1 MQRHGLELEARIP
14 SLGCKFGRHFSVKDK
29 LNYNRNN
36 CSELL
41 YDFWTK
47 WAISVQCIPTKILT
61 AAFLYLPNKLSMTFY
76 YKLLQK
82 PKNLYKTHEVKTFA
96 RFFRQIKQTALFSIR
111 ILPISFYFFVKM
123 MEKTQFSRIP
133 RKIRQID
140 ENFIGGFWK
149 GFWFDGKTMFH
160 CKFHTLLTKMSWK

>member
-1 MQRHGLELEARIP
+1 M
-14 SLGCKFGRHFSVKDK
+14 
-29 LNYNRNN
+29 
-36 CSELL
+36 

-82 PKNLYKTHEVKTFA
+82 PKNLNKTHGVKTFA

-111 ILPISFYFFVKM
+111 ILPISLYFFVKM
-123 MEKTQFSRIP
+123 IEKTQFLRIP
-133 RKIRQID
+133 RKLSQID
-140 ENFIGGFWK
+140 ENFIGGFS
-149 GFWFDGKTMFH
+149 GRVFDLTEKRCFIANFTLYWQ
-160 CKFHTLLTKMSWK
+160 KFRENNGVLYKRVDFTNFCER